1 MTVYICLLFFVVGLT
16 PLYYVG
22 NVFQKKLI
30 LWVMATTLILVAGLR
45 YRVGTDYLVYM
56 INYAGYKNASIESL
70 RYAGIYL
77 IAKISSILYDDYAT
91 WFFLMSLFTIGGAV
105 YAVYKYSSNAPLSIL
120 LYLFLGCWHNSFNVV
135 KQCAAVT
142 ILILG
147 QRFLYE
153 KKIIGWSIICILA
166 ASFHISALLM
176 IPVYFL
182 VVRDVNWKQILVM
195 ISVAFIVSISYDKL
209 IGIMAELKNMDT
221 IDASVSV
228 TTRNV
233 NILRVLVSFA
243 PVLLMCFFHQ
253 GRIKT
258 DVHFTVLA
266 NMSMLNAFLYLANR
280 RSVYLTRFCLY
291 TDVFNIFFIPYMIS
305 RSKRRANRKII
316 TTVCC
321 VLYMIFW
328 LYDLSKG
335 SSTATFHWI
344 FGR

>member
-1 MTVYICLLFFVVGLT
+1 MAVYIYLLFFIAGLT
-16 PLYYVG
+16 PLYYAG

-30 LWVMATTLILVAGLR
+30 LWAMATTLILVAGLR
-45 YRVGTDYLVYM
+45 YRVGTDYPVYM
-56 INYAGYKNASIESL
+56 INYAGYKNSSIANL

-91 WFFLMSLFTIGGAV
+91 WFFLMSLFTIGGAI
-105 YAVYKYSSNAPLSIL
+105 YAVCKYSSNVPFSIL

-153 KKIIGWSIICILA
+153 KRFIGWSIVCILA

-182 VVRDVNWKQILVM
+182 VVRDVDWKQILVM
-195 ISVAFIVSISYDKL
+195 LSIAFIVSISYDKL
-209 IGIMAELKNMDT
+209 MGIMAGLKNMET

-233 NILRVLVSFA
+233 NILRVFVSFA
-243 PVLLMCFFHQ
+243 PVLLMCFFYQ
-253 GRIKT
+253 GRSKT
-258 DVHFTVLA
+258 DVRFAVLA
-266 NMSMLNAFLYLANR
+266 NMSMLNAFLYLASR
-280 RSVYLTRFCLY
+280 KSVYLTRFCLY
-291 TDVFNIFFIPYMIS
+291 TDVFNIFFIPHMIS
-305 RSKRRANRKII
+305 GSKYRANKKII

-321 VLYMIFW
+321 VLYMAFW
-328 LYDLSKG
+328 VYDLSKG

-344 FGR
+344 FER